1 MLSPATR
8 LSLLINGLVALVTT
22 GVSLV
27 VLLIAPLGLASVIT
41 LTALIGVCS
50 FAGGMLG
57 DVVLLW
63 ALPAARHSSSAS
75 QRRGSSERGG
85 RRALSALGLP
95 PRR

>member
-1 MLSPATR
+1 MA
-8 LSLLINGLVALVTT
+8 LITT

-27 VLLIAPLGLASVIT
+27 VLLIAPLGLATVIT

-50 FAGGMLG
+50 LAGGLIG

-63 ALPAARHSSSAS
+63 ALPAARPSTSAK
-75 QRRGSSERGG
+75 QRRDNGGG
-85 RRALSALGLP
+85 RRALPARGLP